1 MDKAGVWMVYDYES
15 GLVCLGSYEMC
26 KTTYEDYAESARDHV
41 QREGEFSSALDEIVV
56 LARVE
61 KMIHPDQVEDGV
73 YDWKEENDEFT
84 AEGDQS
90 TE

>member
-1 MDKAGVWMVYDYES
+1 MNKAGLWMVYDNEA
-15 GLVCLGSYEMC
+15 GLVCTGNYDVCNSIYEKHVKEVM
-26 KTTYEDYAESARDHV
+26 DYV
-41 QREGEFSSALDEIVV
+41 QREGEFSLGLDDTVI

-61 KMIHPDQVEDGV
+61 KMIYPDEVEEGV
-73 YDWKEENDEFT
+73 YDWKEENDVFT